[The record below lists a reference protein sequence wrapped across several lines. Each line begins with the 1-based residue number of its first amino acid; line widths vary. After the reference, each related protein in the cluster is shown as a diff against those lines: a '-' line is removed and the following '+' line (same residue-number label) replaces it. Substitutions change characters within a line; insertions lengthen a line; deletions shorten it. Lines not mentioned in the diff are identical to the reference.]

1 MLISLVAYTNKYMPN
16 IDWCSIFR
24 DRMHL
29 NDGIRLVAI
38 KETMTKKNIAD
49 ARSTLKEKIE
59 IRKSKKEVTLPYGL
73 GNLSSKQGTVAIDVD
88 FADVFVWFLDYASTR
103 VSNAKGARID
113 VSSKN
118 HDPVLS
124 NISRAASAFSSLLGY
139 IELDDDKF
147 EHSGFLDEHGKH
159 IRIRL
164 ELKASVDGI
173 VDSKLDSKGSKL
185 RSSISLQAFQTDK
198 EKDIFLPPKMPGVSI
213 LDLGVKAMWINR
225 LIKSTWVPVKPQG
238 AFVATLA
245 SPPAAQFVK
254 DRDTLKPYLQEIDL
268 PVYVS
273 SCLIR
278 NGIYKAAEFQ
288 SKTPPSPI
296 EAFTTF
302 AKRIEA
308 GGICYD
314 FRRSNSNLVEFVWT
328 RRRQLIVRE
337 RYAKS

>member
-1 MLISLVAYTNKYMPN
+1 M
-16 IDWCSIFR
+16 
-24 DRMHL
+24 
-29 NDGIRLVAI
+29 
-38 KETMTKKNIAD
+38 
-49 ARSTLKEKIE
+49 
-59 IRKSKKEVTLPYGL
+59 
-73 GNLSSKQGTVAIDVD
+73 
-88 FADVFVWFLDYASTR
+88 FVWFLDYASTR
-103 VSNAKGARID
+103 LSNAKRGRID

-118 HDPVLS
+118 QDPVLS

-173 VDSKLDSKGSKL
+173 VDSKPDSKDSKL
-185 RSSISLQAFQTDK
+185 KSSISYKHSKPTRKRIF
-198 EKDIFLPPKMPGVSI
+198 FLPPKLPGVSI

-238 AFVATLA
+238 ALVATLA

-254 DRDTLKPYLQEIDL
+254 DRGTLKPYLQEIDL

-278 NGIYKAAEFQ
+278 NRIYQAAEFQ
-288 SKTPPSPI
+288 SKTPLSPI
-296 EAFTTF
+296 EAFTAF
-302 AKRIEA
+302 SKRIEA
-308 GGICYD
+308 GGSSATTLEEATAIW
-314 FRRSNSNLVEFVWT
+314 SNLFGHADDNSLSVRDTLKVKAAAKKHSLIPCRISCKQGEDVASLQDTDSNDGFVLLPLI
-328 RRRQLIVRE
+328 RCCGRFAKCQSRQCKR
-337 RYAKS
+337 